1 MAKKEDP
8 KKAAEDI
15 DDSFSSLRDTLRSIS
30 EELGI
35 NVNKIT
41 EAKKEYRGLL
51 DVARQ
56 LQDNEEEVAKL
67 SDKQVKTLRSKS
79 EASLRELK
87 IVAQKLAKEK
97 GIDDISKV
105 NLRTKKGL
113 SDSQRTLLTMLQ
125 ENFSVEEQIV
135 GQLQEEDKVRDNI
148 NKKTGILG
156 GILKGISKIPVL
168 GNVFDAEQALD
179 ASKKSIRETKSAVS
193 GLGGAF
199 KNIGSQLLGGVLNP
213 ANLVLG
219 AFTAIFDA
227 VMAVDKATGD
237 FAKSMNVSYE
247 EALQT
252 REELDAI
259 AKASGDSALSGRRLQ
274 ESLLAVNDALG
285 TSGTLATADLETFT
299 KLREQ
304 AGMTNE
310 EIIDMQ
316 KYSMATGGSLEDNV
330 ESFQASAKALTY
342 SKGVALNTKKIMAD
356 MSKVSNRTKISIEG
370 GAAGL
375 AKAAVAAKLMGGDL
389 NKVAGIADNIL
400 DFEQSIENELS
411 AQLLT
416 GKNINLE
423 QARQY
428 ALNNDMAG
436 LAEEITKQAGSLEEY
451 QHMNRIQQEAMAK
464 AVGMTADELADVL
477 VEQEALK
484 SVGHAL
490 NEEEQ
495 RAYDAAVEKF
505 GMDKAAKMLK
515 DGELEKMVEQ
525 QSQQDRINQ
534 QIEKMMT
541 LFTDMAPA
549 ILGLLEPLVEIAN
562 VVLPAISYILEPIK
576 LAFQGI
582 AGLIS
587 GNLEGLSTT
596 QIVLGSIAAA
606 VMGIVSVYKIYS
618 AIQTGLNAKK
628 KLAMMLE
635 KQDKAL
641 SVGGAIVAIIKG
653 AWSSLGIIPFVGAGL
668 AVAAIAGGIGALMS
682 QKGDDIMSPGGSGGG
697 YGKRTLFGP
706 EGAIQLNDKDTVIA
720 GTNLFGNDVKSEPN
734 KPTQMGGAGA
744 IKVQS
749 AGGGD
754 MAAVISA
761 INSLANRPINVSIDG
776 KKVIE
781 ATTGAQP
788 NTTGDESRKNSYK
801 MS

>member
-1 MAKKEDP
+1 MAKEKEDP
-8 KKAAEDI
+8 KKTAKDI
-15 DDSFSSLRDTLRSIS
+15 NDSFSTLRETLKSIG

-41 EAKKEYRGLL
+41 EAKKEYRSLL

-56 LQDNEEEVAKL
+56 LQNNEEEISKL
-67 SDKQVKTLRSKS
+67 SDKQVKTLRSRS
-79 EASLRELK
+79 EANLRELK
-87 IVAQKLAKEK
+87 STAEKLAKEK
-97 GIDDISKV
+97 GINDISKI
-105 NLRTKKGL
+105 NLKNRKGL
-113 SDSQRTLLTMLQ
+113 NDSQRALLTMLQ

-135 GQLQEEDKVRDNI
+135 NNLQEEDKVRDSI

-156 GILKGISKIPVL
+156 GVLKGISKIPVL
-168 GNVFDAEQALD
+168 GNIFDAEQALD
-179 ASKKSIRETKSAVS
+179 ASKKSIRETNSALS

-199 KNIGSQLLGGVLNP
+199 KNIGSQILGGVLNP
-213 ANLVLG
+213 ANLVLS
-219 AFTAIFDA
+219 AFTFMVDA
-227 VMAVDKATGD
+227 VMKVDKEAGD
-237 FAKSMNVSYE
+237 FAKSMNVSYK
-247 EALQT
+247 EALKT
-252 REELDAI
+252 REELDAV
-259 AKASGDSALSGRRLQ
+259 AKASGDSALTGRRLQ
-274 ESLLAVNDALG
+274 ESLSAVNEALG
-285 TSGTLATADLETFT
+285 TSGQIATDDLKTFT

-310 EIIDMQ
+310 EILDMQ

-330 ESFQASAKALTY
+330 KSFQASAKAMAY

-356 MSKVSNRTKISIEG
+356 MSKVSNRTKLSIEG

-389 NKVAGIADNIL
+389 DKVAGIADSIL
-400 DFEQSIENELS
+400 NFEQSIEDELS
-411 AQLLT
+411 AELLT
-416 GKNINLE
+416 GKNLNLE
-423 QARQY
+423 KARQA
-428 ALNNDMAG
+428 ALNNDLATV
-436 LAEEITKQAGSLEEY
+436 AEEITKQAGSAAEFS
-451 QHMNRIQQEAMAK
+451 QMNRIQQEAMAK
-464 AVGMTADELADVL
+464 AVGMTADQLADTL

-484 SVGHAL
+484 AVGHAL

-515 DGELEKMVEQ
+515 DGELDNLVEQ

-628 KLAMMLE
+628 RLAMALE
-635 KQDKAL
+635 KQDKAMSL
-641 SVGGAIVAIIKG
+641 GSAIIAITKG
-653 AWSSLGIIPFVGAGL
+653 AWSSLGIMPVVGAGL
-668 AVAAIAGGIGALMS
+668 AVAAIAGAVGSLYAMTADDLMS
-682 QKGDDIMSPGGSGGG
+682 APPG
-697 YGKRTLFGP
+697 YGQRTLLGP
-706 EGAIQLNDKDTVIA
+706 EGAIQLNNKDTVIA

-749 AGGGD
+749 TGGGD

-781 ATTGAQP
+781 ATTGANP

>member
-1 MAKKEDP
+1 MAKEKEDP
-8 KKAAEDI
+8 KKTAKDI
-15 DDSFSSLRDTLRSIS
+15 NDSFSTLRETLKSIG

-41 EAKKEYRGLL
+41 EAKKEYRSLL

-56 LQDNEEEVAKL
+56 LQNNEEEISKL
-67 SDKQVKTLRSKS
+67 SDKQVKTLRSRS
-79 EASLRELK
+79 EANLRELK
-87 IVAQKLAKEK
+87 STAEKLAKEK
-97 GIDDISKV
+97 GINDISKI
-105 NLRTKKGL
+105 NLKNRKGL
-113 SDSQRTLLTMLQ
+113 NDSQRALLTMLQ

-135 GQLQEEDKVRDNI
+135 NNLQEEDKVRDSI

-156 GILKGISKIPVL
+156 GVLKGISKIPVL
-168 GNVFDAEQALD
+168 GNIFDAEQALD
-179 ASKKSIRETKSAVS
+179 ASKKSIRETNSALS

-199 KNIGSQLLGGVLNP
+199 KNIGSQILGGVLNP
-213 ANLVLG
+213 ANLVLS
-219 AFTAIFDA
+219 AFTFMVDA
-227 VMAVDKATGD
+227 VMKVDKEAGD
-237 FAKSMNVSYE
+237 FAKSMNVSYK
-247 EALQT
+247 EALKT
-252 REELDAI
+252 REELDAV
-259 AKASGDSALSGRRLQ
+259 AKASGDSALTGRRLQ
-274 ESLLAVNDALG
+274 ESLSAVNEALG
-285 TSGTLATADLETFT
+285 TSGQIATDDLKTFT

-310 EIIDMQ
+310 EILDMQ

-330 ESFQASAKALTY
+330 KSFQASAKAMAY

-356 MSKVSNRTKISIEG
+356 MSKVSNRTKLSIEG

-389 NKVAGIADNIL
+389 DKVAGIADSIL
-400 DFEQSIENELS
+400 NFEQSIEDELS
-411 AQLLT
+411 AELLT
-416 GKNINLE
+416 GKNLNLE
-423 QARQY
+423 KARQA
-428 ALNNDMAG
+428 ALNNDLATV
-436 LAEEITKQAGSLEEY
+436 AEEITKQAGSATKFS
-451 QHMNRIQQEAMAK
+451 QMNRIQQEAMAK
-464 AVGMTADELADVL
+464 AVGMTADQLADTL

-484 SVGHAL
+484 AVGHAL

-515 DGELEKMVEQ
+515 DGELDNLVEQ

-628 KLAMMLE
+628 RLAMALE
-635 KQDKAL
+635 KQDKAMSL
-641 SVGGAIVAIIKG
+641 GSAIIAITKG
-653 AWSSLGIIPFVGAGL
+653 AWSSLGIMPVVGAGL
-668 AVAAIAGGIGALMS
+668 AVAAIAGAVGSLYAMTADDLMS
-682 QKGDDIMSPGGSGGG
+682 APPG
-697 YGKRTLFGP
+697 YGQRTLLGP
-706 EGAIQLNDKDTVIA
+706 EGAIQLNNKDTVIA

-749 AGGGD
+749 TGGGD

-781 ATTGAQP
+781 ATTGANP